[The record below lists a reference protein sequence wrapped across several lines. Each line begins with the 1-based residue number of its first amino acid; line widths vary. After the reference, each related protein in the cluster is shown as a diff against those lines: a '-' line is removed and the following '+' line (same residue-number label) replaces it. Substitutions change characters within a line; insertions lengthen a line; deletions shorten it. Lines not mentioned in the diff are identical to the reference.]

1 MEGCQ
6 EINVKNEF
14 RRGHF
19 NFKMTINVYMNIVD
33 NAWNAYILKE
43 DECIEI
49 GSDEKEQDVHRSA
62 LVCTLELL
70 QFLRNWCSDESFV
83 IYTNNQYSVL
93 CIEKWIPLWAPKGF
107 RINHTSKLRPHTDLL
122 VKLFAFK
129 SCMSFKFVQHY
140 SMFEQYHSLFPQQTN
155 YTNRTTYQPP
165 VISVTESP
173 LVINA

>member
-1 MEGCQ
+1 MNLLAC
-6 EINVKNEF
+6 
-14 RRGHF
+14 HF
-19 NFKMTINVYMNIVD
+19 NYKMTINVYMNIID
-33 NAWNAYILKE
+33 NAWYAYILKE

-49 GSDEKEQDVHRSA
+49 GSDEKEQDSNRSA

-122 VKLFAFK
+122 VKLYAFK
-129 SCMSFKFVQHY
+129 TCMTFNFVQHY

-155 YTNRTTYQPP
+155 YTNQTTYQPP
-165 VISVTESP
+165 VITVTQP
-173 LVINA
+173 TALVDA

>member
-1 MEGCQ
+1 
-6 EINVKNEF
+6 
-14 RRGHF
+14 
-19 NFKMTINVYMNIVD
+19 MTISVYMNIIE
-33 NAWNAYILKE
+33 NTWHAYILKP

-49 GSDEKEQDVHRSA
+49 GSDEKEQDTNRSA

-70 QFLRNWCSDESFV
+70 QFLRNWYTDESFV

-122 VKLFAFK
+122 VKLYAFK
-129 SCMSFKFVQHY
+129 TCMTFNFLQHY

-155 YTNRTTYQPP
+155 YTNHTTYHPP
-165 VISVTESP
+165 IITVPQSTM
-173 LVINA
+173 LVDA